1 MNDQLMLRNYSP
13 DAFNWL
19 MICCLKDTNRRYN
32 SNRKRCDLKKSAA
45 KAMGR
50 VDQWIHEDSCKC
62 IWTAGLDNHQ

>member
-45 KAMGR
+45 KAMGSA
-50 VDQWIHEDSCKC
+50 D
-62 IWTAGLDNHQ
+62 